1 MIEKRKNEHIKICL
15 EKNVQASKN
24 YWEDIR
30 LIHNALP
37 EMDKDEIN
45 LSTKFFGKKLDAP
58 IIIAGITGG
67 FQGAKKINQNLAEA
81 ASILGIGFGIGSQRA
96 GIEKKSLSETYS
108 VVKKYDVPLV
118 IGNIGAPQLVR
129 QKNKKSLSIK
139 EIKSSIDLIDADC
152 LAIHLNF
159 LQEIVQGDGDVNA
172 EGCIDA
178 IGKIKSS
185 IKTPV
190 ILKETGAGISFEL
203 ARKIKKL
210 NTGVDVGGL
219 GGTSF
224 AGVEYYR
231 ARNKMQKR
239 IGKTFWNWGI
249 PTPTSILNCK
259 KTGIK
264 NIIATGGIRTGL
276 DGAKA
281 IALGADCFG
290 IAYPLLKPAMR
301 NSKAVVEELK
311 IFIEELKCAMF
322 LVGAKNIRE
331 LKEKTVIMDF
341 VCNGK
346 MLCIFPSILRKTK
359 SFSVGWE

>member
-1 MIEKRKNEHIKICL
+1 MIEKRKNEHVKICL

-24 YWEDIR
+24 YWKDVR

-37 EMDKDEIN
+37 EIDKDEIN

-96 GIEKKSLSETYS
+96 GIENKSLSETYS
-108 VVKKYDVPLV
+108 VVKKYDIPFV
-118 IGNIGAPQLVR
+118 IGNIGAPQLVK

-139 EIKSSIDLIDADC
+139 EIKETIDMIDADC
-152 LAIHLNF
+152 LAVHLNF
-159 LQEIVQGDGDVNA
+159 LQEIVQGDGDTNA
-172 EGCIDA
+172 KGCIDA
-178 IGKIKSS
+178 IEKIKKL

-190 ILKETGAGISFEL
+190 ILKETGSGISFEL
-203 ARKIKKL
+203 ARKIKKM
-210 NTGVDVGGL
+210 NIGVDVGGL

-224 AGVEYYR
+224 ASVEYYR
-231 ARNKMQKR
+231 AKNKTQKR
-239 IGKTFWNWGI
+239 IGKTFWDWGI

-259 KTGIK
+259 KAGIK
-264 NIIATGGIRTGL
+264 NIIGTGGIRTGA

-281 IALGADCFG
+281 ITIGADCFG
-290 IAYPLLKPAMR
+290 IAYPLLKPAMK
-301 NSKAVVEELK
+301 NAKNVVEELK
-311 IFIEELKCAMF
+311 IFIEELKSAMF

-331 LKEKTVIMDF
+331 LKNKTVVLDSA
-341 VCNGK
+341 V
-346 MLCIFPSILRKTK
+346 
-359 SFSVGWE
+359 VW